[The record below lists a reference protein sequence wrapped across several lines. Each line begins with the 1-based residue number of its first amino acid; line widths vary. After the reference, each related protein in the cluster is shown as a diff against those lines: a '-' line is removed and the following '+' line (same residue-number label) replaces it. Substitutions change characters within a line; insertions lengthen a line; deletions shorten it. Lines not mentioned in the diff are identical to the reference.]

1 MRSIFMPLGLAVL
14 LAQPTCLY
22 AQAYIATQ
30 QLQTGVPVNFAAPTP
45 PPRLTFTLTLA
56 QAIALAFEYNPG
68 LAAAQQEVA
77 AAAGQRVQAAARPN
91 PELSYLSEGVQRER
105 RTTTVEVRQ
114 TIELGGKRRARLAVA
129 EREGDIAAAEQATFR
144 NDLRADVVSAFF
156 DVLVAQE
163 RTELAEATQRLSQR
177 ASDATARRVRAGRIS
192 PVDETRARVTEA
204 GSRIELSQATN
215 ELALAKRRLAATWA
229 NAVPVPDQVIA
240 PDPAPRSADHS
251 REYSQ
256 GYSQEHSREQL
267 AASPQLARAQLEVA
281 RQQAQIAL
289 ELSKRTP
296 DLTVTLGTKRDE
308 QLGLRQTVFGV
319 AVPLPLFDRNRGN
332 VESAMRRADKAKEQ
346 LKVVRNTLSTQLDEA
361 LLRRAG
367 ALAELVIIQGEILPG
382 AQSAF
387 DAASKG
393 AELGKFSFLDV
404 IEAQRTLFQAK
415 NQYIRALAQ
424 SYRASADIERLTGAQ
439 ATKTTPEAP
448 PLAPG
453 ASQ

>member
-1 MRSIFMPLGLAVL
+1 M
-14 LAQPTCLY
+14 
-22 AQAYIATQ
+22 
-30 QLQTGVPVNFAAPTP
+30 
-45 PPRLTFTLTLA
+45 
-56 QAIALAFEYNPG
+56 
-68 LAAAQQEVA
+68 
-77 AAAGQRVQAAARPN
+77 
-91 PELSYLSEGVQRER
+91 SEGLQREG
-105 RTTTVEVRQ
+105 RTTTIQVSQ

-163 RTELAEATQRLSQR
+163 RTELAEATQRLSHR

-215 ELALAKRRLAATWA
+215 ELALAKRRLAATWD

-296 DLTVTLGTKRDE
+296 DLAVTLGTKRDE
-308 QLGLRQTVFGV
+308 QLGFRQTVFGV
-319 AVPLPLFDRNRGN
+319 AVPLPLPLFDRNRGN

-346 LKVVRNTLSTQLDEA
+346 LKAVRNTLSTQLDEA

-367 ALAELVIIQGEILPG
+367 ALAELAIIQGEILPG

-393 AELGKFSFLDV
+393 AELGKFGFLDV

>member
-129 EREGDIAAAEQATFR
+129 EREGDIASAEQATFR

-156 DVLVAQE
+156 DVLVGQE
-163 RTELAEATQRLSQR
+163 RKELAEATQRLSQR
-177 ASDATARRVRAGRIS
+177 AGDATARRVLAGRIS
-192 PVDETRARVTEA
+192 PVDETRARVAEA
-204 GSRIELSQATN
+204 GSRIELSQAAN

-229 NAVPVPDQVIA
+229 NAVPVPDQLIA

-251 REYSQ
+251 QEFSP
-256 GYSQEHSREQL
+256 GYSREQL

-439 ATKTTPEAP
+439 TAKTTATPF
-448 PLAPG
+448 APG

>member
-1 MRSIFMPLGLAVL
+1 MQSIFMPLGLAVL

-30 QLQTGVPVNFAAPTP
+30 QLQAGVPANFAAPTTP
-45 PPRLTFTLTLA
+45 PPLTLA
-56 QAIALAFEYNPG
+56 LAIALAFEYHPG

-91 PELSYLSEGVQRER
+91 PELSYLSEGLQREG
-105 RTTTVEVRQ
+105 RTTTIQVSQ
-114 TIELGGKRRARLAVA
+114 TIELGGKRQARLAVA

-256 GYSQEHSREQL
+256 GYSQGYSQEHSREQL

-296 DLTVTLGTKRDE
+296 DLAVTLGTKRDE
-308 QLGLRQTVFGV
+308 QLGFRQTVFGV

-346 LKVVRNTLSTQLDEA
+346 LKAVRNTLSTQLDEA

-367 ALAELVIIQGEILPG
+367 ALAELAIIQGEILPG

-393 AELGKFSFLDV
+393 AELGKFGFLDV